1 MTSIN
6 PVASQHVSAAL
17 AALSGQSSDGGGR
30 RGTPA
35 RAAEQYRKKP
45 ATAES
50 RSRRFD
56 VIALDAPRG
65 QQVDVTA

>member
-1 MTSIN
+1 MTSI
-6 PVASQHVSAAL
+6 PSTASQPVTAAL
-17 AALSGQSSDGGGR
+17 AALSGQTSDGGGR

-35 RAAEQYRKKP
+35 RAAAQYRKE
-45 ATAES
+45 ATTES

-65 QQVDVTA
+65 QQVDVKI

>member
-1 MTSIN
+1 MTSIAPTASN
-6 PVASQHVSAAL
+6 PVAAAL
-17 AALSGQSSDGGGR
+17 AALSGQASEGGGR

-35 RAAEQYRKKP
+35 RAVAQYRQK
-45 ATAES
+45 ATTDS

-65 QQVDVTA
+65 QQVDVKI

>member
-1 MTSIN
+1 MNSIPPTASQ
-6 PVASQHVSAAL
+6 PVAAAL
-17 AALSGQSSDGGGR
+17 AALSGQTSDGGGR

-35 RAAEQYRKKP
+35 RAAAQYQKK
-45 ATAES
+45 ATTEP

-65 QQVDVTA
+65 QQVDVKV

>member
-1 MTSIN
+1 MTSIPPSASQ
-6 PVASQHVSAAL
+6 PVAAAL
-17 AALSGQSSDGGGR
+17 AALSGQTSDGGGR

-35 RAAEQYRKKP
+35 RAAAQYRKK
-45 ATAES
+45 ATPDA

-65 QQVDVTA
+65 QQVDVKV

>member
-1 MTSIN
+1 MNSI
-6 PVASQHVSAAL
+6 PPSASQPVTAAL
-17 AALSGQSSDGGGR
+17 AALSGQTPDGGGR

-35 RAAEQYRKKP
+35 RAAAQYRKK
-45 ATAES
+45 TAPES

-65 QQVDVTA
+65 QQVDVKA